1 MAASPPYETP
11 RASTVWVG
19 LVALV
24 AAGLVLLGVPG
35 LPHAVVAPLLLV
47 LAVAKATLVVRH
59 YMHLR
64 GQPALLGAIA
74 LVPVALALLL
84 AAILL
89 PDIGWR

>member
-1 MAASPPYETP
+1 MVERSPHDTP
-11 RASTVWVG
+11 RASTVWWW

-24 AAGLVLLGVPG
+24 AAGLALLGVPRLG
-35 LPHAVVAPLLLV
+35 HEVVAPVLFV
-47 LAVAKATLVVRH
+47 LAVAKAALVVRY

-64 GQPALLGAIA
+64 GRPTLLAAVA